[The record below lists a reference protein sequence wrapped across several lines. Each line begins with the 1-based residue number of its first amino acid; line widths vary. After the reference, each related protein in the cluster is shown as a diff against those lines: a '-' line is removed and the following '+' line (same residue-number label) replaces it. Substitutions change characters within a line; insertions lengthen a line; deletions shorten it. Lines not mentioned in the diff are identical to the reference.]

1 MLLKK
6 NLKYLFPLMAIVSLS
21 LFSCDKEKT
30 SISYSQQLEI
40 DKGKLRDYLTA
51 NNIVADSTPEGLYF
65 IIDSKIDS
73 STTKPTPSSNIQLNY
88 KGYLLNGKVFDS
100 GNNVTFNLSKLIE
113 GWQVGLV
120 HFSEGDKGRLFIPS
134 GLAYGTTGS
143 GSIPP
148 NSPLIFDITLLKVL
162 E

>member
-1 MLLKK
+1 LLQIPRKVYI
-6 NLKYLFPLMAIVSLS
+6 LLS
-21 LFSCDKEKT
+21 TVK
-30 SISYSQQLEI
+30 SIHQPPSRL
-40 DKGKLRDYLTA
+40 
-51 NNIVADSTPEGLYF
+51 
-65 IIDSKIDS
+65 
-73 STTKPTPSSNIQLNY
+73 SSNIQLNY

>member
-1 MLLKK
+1 MFSKIRVRYFLPFITILS
-6 NLKYLFPLMAIVSLS
+6 FS

-30 SISYSQQLEI
+30 VITASQQLEI
-40 DKGKLRDYLTA
+40 DKGKLRDYLRA
-51 NNIVADSTPEGLYF
+51 NNIVADSTPEGLYY
-65 IIDSKIDS
+65 IIDDKVDS
-73 STTKPTPSSNIQLNY
+73 ITTKPTLSSSIRINY

-100 GNNVTFNLSKLIE
+100 NNDATFILSKLIP

-120 HFSEGDKGRLFIPS
+120 HFNEGEKGRLFIPS

-148 NSPLIFDITLLKVL
+148 NSPLIFEITLLKIVN
-162 E
+162 